1 MVIIVIVL
9 MIVTILLVMLW
20 SVLEDLSLTSTPLS
34 PSLPLS
40 LTRLKWRRR
49 TRATP
54 YTKDDLLGEP
64 DDSLH
69 SPTAVTT
76 YNIASNH
83 ITSVHLVVMVYC
95 LITQYM
101 RWVWLRRMK
110 ATVQRI
116 KKPQRCMRWQLS
128 LF

>member
-1 MVIIVIVL
+1 MITGSNSSDGTSSGIIAAVVVVVIIVIVL

-34 PSLPLS
+34 PSLTLS

-64 DDSLH
+64 DDSLQSQH
-69 SPTAVTT
+69 TT
-76 YNIASNH
+76 LH
-83 ITSVHLVVMVYC
+83 
-95 LITQYM
+95 LIT
-101 RWVWLRRMK
+101 
-110 ATVQRI
+110 
-116 KKPQRCMRWQLS
+116 
-128 LF
+128 

>member
-1 MVIIVIVL
+1 MV
-9 MIVTILLVMLW
+9 
-20 SVLEDLSLTSTPLS
+20 SVRRSLTNQYTSLPLSLP

-69 SPTAVTT
+69 SPTSQQSVTT
-76 YNIASNH
+76 YNIVSNH
-83 ITSVHLVVMVYC
+83 ITLYIMFQC
-95 LITQYM
+95 I
-101 RWVWLRRMK
+101 WW
-110 ATVQRI
+110 
-116 KKPQRCMRWQLS
+116 
-128 LF
+128 